1 MSYKDRHASKWQET
15 HSLHM
20 SNLSTD
26 PGGPMPIDFNR
37 FYRTRA
43 AEPTVPSTERIV
55 STCGKHV
62 LVYSRISRAFFDRA
76 PIRGLTYMGRCGDD
90 DETAI
95 VQWHKWLREQGVEA

>member
-1 MSYKDRHASKWQET
+1 MSYRSNHMSKWMET
-15 HSLHM
+15 HSGGWLPYGT
-20 SNLSTD
+20 N
-26 PGGPMPIDFNR
+26 PGGPQEINFNA
-37 FYRTRA
+37 YRTQPPL
-43 AEPTVPSTERIV
+43 PTVPSTERIV

-62 LVYSRISRAFFDRA
+62 LVYSRISRAYFDRA